1 MHKIILHNL
10 GPIDHCEINLNEL
23 IVLTGPQ
30 SNGKSTVAKA
40 VYFFRTIKDDI
51 LDLMLRIS
59 PDDMEEKWKKR
70 LSKRLKDKFMQLFGS
85 TYGMSNQMEAVYY
98 YDRKSYVKVFL
109 RPNYRSGG
117 PNYVNIEFSQNIMDY
132 LRELDSHIFTDIT
145 NNQIKRYR
153 NKLEDIFCDPYETVF
168 IPAGRNMI
176 TLLTSQLNYIFASMS
191 ENQKRGIDYCT
202 QGYIQ
207 LVLRLKPLFAHGI
220 AGLLSDKVNL
230 TQDKFNMVLAKKMK
244 ALIAKILK
252 GRYQYEYGEEKLY
265 IGQGQDTSYVKIN
278 FASSGQQETV
288 WITNIL
294 FYYLLENRPVFL
306 VVEEPESHLYP
317 DAQKLI
323 AELLSMFMHNSNSL
337 MITTHSPYVLGTLN
351 NLIYADILEKRGVD
365 GVSKVIDP
373 DTIVDNSKVSA
384 YHVHSGT
391 LEDAINEDM
400 RIIKSE
406 LIDGASIDITGDC
419 DALYELSCEE
429 DESNGGCY

>member
-10 GPIDHCEINLNEL
+10 GPIDHCEISLNEL

-40 VYFFRTIKDDI
+40 VYFFRTVKDDI

-59 PDDMEEKWKKR
+59 PNDMEELWKKR

-85 TYGMSNQMEAVYY
+85 TYGMSNQMEAVYF
-98 YDRKSYVKVFL
+98 YDRKTYVKVFL

-117 PNYVNIEFSQNIMDY
+117 PNYVNIEFSQNIGDY

-145 NNQIKRYR
+145 NYQMKRYKD
-153 NKLEDIFCDPYETVF
+153 KLEDLFCDQYETVF
-168 IPAGRNMI
+168 VPAGRNMI

-207 LVLRLKPLFAHGI
+207 LVLRLKPLFAYGI
-220 AGLLSDKVNL
+220 EGLLSDKVNL
-230 TQDKFNMVLAKKMK
+230 TQDKFNLALAKKMK

-252 GRYQYEYGEEKLY
+252 GRYQYENGEEKLY

-306 VVEEPESHLYP
+306 IVEEPESHLYP

-323 AELLSMFMHNSNSL
+323 AELLAMFMNNGNSL
-337 MITTHSPYVLGTLN
+337 MITTHSPYVLGTMN
-351 NLIYADILEKRGVD
+351 NLIYADILEKRGVS
-365 GVSKVIDP
+365 GVRKVIDS
-373 DTIVDNSKVSA
+373 DTIVDNTKVSA
-384 YHVHSGT
+384 YHVHGGT

-406 LIDGASIDITGDC
+406 LIDGASVDITGDC
-419 DALYELSCEE
+419 DALYELSYEE
-429 DESNGGCY
+429 DDDDGD

>member
-252 GRYQYEYGEEKLY
+252 GRYQYENGEEKLY

>member
-98 YDRKSYVKVFL
+98 YDRKSYIKVFL

-230 TQDKFNMVLAKKMK
+230 TQDKFNMALAKKMK

-252 GRYQYEYGEEKLY
+252 GRYQYENGEEKLY

-365 GVSKVIDP
+365 GVSKVIDS
-373 DTIVDNSKVSA
+373 DTIVDNAKVSA

-406 LIDGASIDITGDC
+406 LIDGASIDITDDC
-419 DALYELSCEE
+419 DALYELSAEE
-429 DESNGGCY
+429 GD

>member
-1 MHKIILHNL
+1 MHRIILHNL
-10 GPIDHCEINLNEL
+10 GPIDHCEISLNEL

-40 VYFFRTIKDDI
+40 VYFFRTVKDDI

-59 PDDMEEKWKKR
+59 PDDMEERWKKR

-98 YDRKSYVKVFL
+98 YDSKTYVKVYL

-117 PNYVNIEFSQNIMDY
+117 PNYVNIEFSQNIGDY
-132 LRELDSHIFTDIT
+132 LRDLDSHIFTDIT
-145 NNQIKRYR
+145 NSQMKRYR
-153 NKLEDIFCDPYETVF
+153 NKLEELFCDQYETVF

-176 TLLTSQLNYIFASMS
+176 TLLTSQLNYIFASMT

-207 LVLRLKPLFAHGI
+207 LVLRLKPLFAYGI
-220 AGLLSDKVNL
+220 DGLLSDKVHL
-230 TQDKFNMVLAKKMK
+230 TQEKFNLALAKKMK
-244 ALIAKILK
+244 VLIEKILK
-252 GRYQYEYGEEKLY
+252 GRYQYENGEEKLY
-265 IGQGQDTSYVKIN
+265 IGQGHDTSYVKIN

-306 VVEEPESHLYP
+306 IVEEPESHLYP

-323 AELLSMFMHNSNSL
+323 AELLSMFMNNGNSL

-351 NLIYADILEKRGVD
+351 NLIYADILKKRGVKD
-365 GVSKVIDP
+365 VHTVIDS
-373 DTIVDNSKVSA
+373 DTIVDNAKVSA
-384 YHVHSGT
+384 YHVHGGT

-419 DALYELSCEE
+419 DALYELSYGE
-429 DESNGGCY
+429 DESNGD

>member
-1 MHKIILHNL
+1 MHKIILHYL

-30 SNGKSTVAKA
+30 SNGKSTIAKA

-98 YDRKSYVKVFL
+98 YDRKSYIKVFL

-230 TQDKFNMVLAKKMK
+230 TQDKFNMALAKKMK

-252 GRYQYEYGEEKLY
+252 GRYQYENGEEKLY

-365 GVSKVIDP
+365 GVSKVIDS
-373 DTIVDNSKVSA
+373 DTIVDNAKVSA

-406 LIDGASIDITGDC
+406 LIDGASVDITNDC
-419 DALYELSCEE
+419 DALYELSVEE
-429 DESNGGCY
+429 EESDGICY

>member
-98 YDRKSYVKVFL
+98 YDRKSYIKVFL

-230 TQDKFNMVLAKKMK
+230 TQDKFNMALAKKMK

-252 GRYQYEYGEEKLY
+252 GRYQYENGEEKLY

>member
-98 YDRKSYVKVFL
+98 YDRKSYIKVFL

-252 GRYQYEYGEEKLY
+252 GRYQYENGEEKLY

-373 DTIVDNSKVSA
+373 DTIVDNAKVSA

-429 DESNGGCY
+429 DEPNGGCY

>member
-10 GPIDHCEINLNEL
+10 GPIDHCEITLNEL

-230 TQDKFNMVLAKKMK
+230 TQDKFNMALAKKMK

-252 GRYQYEYGEEKLY
+252 GRYQYENGEEKLY

-373 DTIVDNSKVSA
+373 DTIVDNAKVSA

-429 DESNGGCY
+429 DEPNGGCY

>member
-1 MHKIILHNL
+1 MHKIILHYL

-30 SNGKSTVAKA
+30 SNGKSTIAKA

-252 GRYQYEYGEEKLY
+252 GRYQYENGEEKLY

-373 DTIVDNSKVSA
+373 DTIVDNAKVSA

-406 LIDGASIDITGDC
+406 LIDGASVDITNDC
-419 DALYELSCEE
+419 DALYELSVEE
-429 DESNGGCY
+429 EESDGICY

>member
-230 TQDKFNMVLAKKMK
+230 TQDKFNMALAKKMK

-252 GRYQYEYGEEKLY
+252 GRYQYENGEEKLY

-373 DTIVDNSKVSA
+373 DTIVDNAKVSA

-429 DESNGGCY
+429 DEPNGGCY

>member
-252 GRYQYEYGEEKLY
+252 GRYQYENGEEKLY

-373 DTIVDNSKVSA
+373 DTIVDNAKVSA

>member
-1 MHKIILHNL
+1 MHKIILHYL

-30 SNGKSTVAKA
+30 SNGKSTIAKA

-98 YDRKSYVKVFL
+98 YDRKSYIKVFL

-230 TQDKFNMVLAKKMK
+230 TQDKFNMALAKKMK

-252 GRYQYEYGEEKLY
+252 GRYQYENGEEKLY

-373 DTIVDNSKVSA
+373 DTIVDNAKVSA

-406 LIDGASIDITGDC
+406 LIDGASVDITNDC
-419 DALYELSCEE
+419 DALYELSVEE
-429 DESNGGCY
+429 EESDGICY

>member
-10 GPIDHCEINLNEL
+10 GSIDHCEINLNEL

-252 GRYQYEYGEEKLY
+252 GRYQYENGEEKLY

-373 DTIVDNSKVSA
+373 DTIVDNAKVSA

>member
-1 MHKIILHNL
+1 MHKIILHYL

-252 GRYQYEYGEEKLY
+252 GRYQYENGEEKLY

-373 DTIVDNSKVSA
+373 DTIVDNAKVSA

>member
-230 TQDKFNMVLAKKMK
+230 TQDKFNMALAKKMK

-252 GRYQYEYGEEKLY
+252 GRYQYENGEEKLY

-373 DTIVDNSKVSA
+373 DTIVDNAKVSA

-406 LIDGASIDITGDC
+406 LIDGASIDITDDC
-419 DALYELSCEE
+419 DALYELSAEE
-429 DESNGGCY
+429 GD